1 MYRLTNLTQ
10 NTTTTYKN
18 RDLVYQALER
28 ENAKVK
34 HQEAEAVLLVE
45 ELDKKNA
52 ELQTMIDER
61 DARIKE
67 LDDSLQSV
75 YKSYDSLKMAKM
87 VEITDG
93 DMESAQKRLSK
104 LIRDVNR
111 CITLLSENS
120 IDNG

>member
-1 MYRLTNLTQ
+1 MDANEFTLSLFSTRLRQLLLQ
-10 NTTTTYKN
+10 YKE
-18 RDLVYQALER
+18 LE
-28 ENAKVK
+28 
-34 HQEAEAVLLVE
+34 
-45 ELDKKNA
+45 KKNA
-52 ELQTMIDER
+52 ELQTMVDER

-75 YKSYDSLKMAKM
+75 GNSYDSLKMAKM

-104 LIRDVNR
+104 LIRDVNK

>member
-1 MYRLTNLTQ
+1 MDANEFTLSLFSTRLRQLLLQ
-10 NTTTTYKN
+10 YKE
-18 RDLVYQALER
+18 LE
-28 ENAKVK
+28 
-34 HQEAEAVLLVE
+34 
-45 ELDKKNA
+45 KKNA
-52 ELQTMIDER
+52 ELQTMVDER

-75 YKSYDSLKMAKM
+75 CKSYASLKMAKM

-104 LIRDVNR
+104 LIRDVNK

>member
-1 MYRLTNLTQ
+1 MDANEFTCRCLPHAMRQLLLQ
-10 NTTTTYKN
+10 YKE
-18 RDLVYQALER
+18 LER
-28 ENAKVK
+28 
-34 HQEAEAVLLVE
+34 
-45 ELDKKNA
+45 KNA
-52 ELQTMIDER
+52 ELQATIDER

-111 CITLLSENS
+111 LYHTSKRK
-120 IDNG
+120 

>member
-1 MYRLTNLTQ
+1 MDANEFTLSLFTTRLRQLLLQ
-10 NTTTTYKN
+10 YKE
-18 RDLVYQALER
+18 LE
-28 ENAKVK
+28 
-34 HQEAEAVLLVE
+34 
-45 ELDKKNA
+45 KKNA
-52 ELQTMIDER
+52 ELQAMIDER

-75 YKSYDSLKMAKM
+75 YTSYDSLKMAKM

>member
-1 MYRLTNLTQ
+1 MDANEFTLSHLSTRLRQLILQ
-10 NTTTTYKN
+10 YK
-18 RDLVYQALER
+18 E
-28 ENAKVK
+28 
-34 HQEAEAVLLVE
+34 VE
-45 ELDKKNA
+45 KKNA
-52 ELQTMIDER
+52 ELQAMVNER
-61 DARIKE
+61 DERIKE

-75 YKSYDSLKMAKM
+75 CKSYESLKMAKM

-104 LIRDVNR
+104 LIRDVNK

>member
-1 MYRLTNLTQ
+1 MDANEFTLSLFSTRLRQLLLQ
-10 NTTTTYKN
+10 YKE
-18 RDLVYQALER
+18 LE
-28 ENAKVK
+28 
-34 HQEAEAVLLVE
+34 
-45 ELDKKNA
+45 KKNA
-52 ELQTMIDER
+52 ELQTMVDER

-75 YKSYDSLKMAKM
+75 CKSYDSLNMATM

-104 LIRDVNR
+104 LIRDVNK

>member
-1 MYRLTNLTQ
+1 MDANEFTLSLFTTRLRQLLLQ
-10 NTTTTYKN
+10 YKE
-18 RDLVYQALER
+18 LE
-28 ENAKVK
+28 
-34 HQEAEAVLLVE
+34 
-45 ELDKKNA
+45 KKNA
-52 ELQTMIDER
+52 ELQAMIDER

-75 YKSYDSLKMAKM
+75 YKSYYSLKMAKM

>member
-1 MYRLTNLTQ
+1 MDANEFTLSLFTTRLRQLLLQ
-10 NTTTTYKN
+10 YKE
-18 RDLVYQALER
+18 LE
-28 ENAKVK
+28 
-34 HQEAEAVLLVE
+34 
-45 ELDKKNA
+45 KKNA

-75 YKSYDSLKMAKM
+75 YKSYDSLNMAKM

>member
-1 MYRLTNLTQ
+1 MDANEFTLSHLSTRLRQLILQ
-10 NTTTTYKN
+10 YKE
-18 RDLVYQALER
+18 LE
-28 ENAKVK
+28 
-34 HQEAEAVLLVE
+34 
-45 ELDKKNA
+45 KKNA
-52 ELQTMIDER
+52 ELQAMVNER
-61 DARIKE
+61 DERIKE

-75 YKSYDSLKMAKM
+75 CNSYESLKMAKM

-104 LIRDVNR
+104 LIRDVNK